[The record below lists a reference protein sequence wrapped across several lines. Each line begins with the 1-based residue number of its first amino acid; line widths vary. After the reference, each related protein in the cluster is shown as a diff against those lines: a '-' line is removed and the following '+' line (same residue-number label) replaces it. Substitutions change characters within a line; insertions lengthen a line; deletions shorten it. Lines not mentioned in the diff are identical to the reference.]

1 MPVDRIARLYEGLTL
16 KERAVLAFSH
26 LTELNVQEVDR
37 ILATVPR
44 KVYRML
50 DDEHTRWADGL
61 RSMALFFG
69 MEHWRFQTRS
79 LAASGFLMHMYN
91 KPDVSEEED
100 ERVGVCFDAWGVWE
114 TRLMTMDVALEAVCA
129 KHKVDAAAIRRYCD
143 IEGPYQALGPG
154 AVDPKLLEEM
164 TTAYDGLLQGWK

>member
-1 MPVDRIARLYEGLTL
+1 
-16 KERAVLAFSH
+16 
-26 LTELNVQEVDR
+26 
-37 ILATVPR
+37 
-44 KVYRML
+44 
-50 DDEHTRWADGL
+50 
-61 RSMALFFG
+61 MALFFG
-69 MEHWRFQTRS
+69 MEHWRFQAKS

-164 TTAYDGLLQGWK
+164 TTAYDGLLQGWE

>member
-16 KERAVLAFSH
+16 KERAVLAFSY

-69 MEHWRFQTRS
+69 MEHWRFQARS

-100 ERVGVCFDAWGVWE
+100 ESVGVCFDAWRSKRSAQN
-114 TRLMTMDVALEAVCA
+114 TRLTWRRSAVTA
-129 KHKVDAAAIRRYCD
+129 TSKDRTGH
-143 IEGPYQALGPG
+143 LG
-154 AVDPKLLEEM
+154 
-164 TTAYDGLLQGWK
+164 QGQSTQSYWTR